1 VSGKKPTS
9 TGRSPRS
16 RRGPAGKTEPNFSKG
31 RAGELLVAAKL
42 LHLGFDVFL
51 PISDRTAVDL
61 IATCNQQT
69 LRVQVKSRW
78 DPVKNRGTQVLLGKW
93 DPSLVDVLIVYLH
106 PAIYYVIP
114 VDELEAGRFSL
125 CLFPYGRGRKRAG
138 QCLEEFF
145 GRWDLLK
152 SPSGP

>member
-9 TGRSPRS
+9 TEHLPKPKRQ
-16 RRGPAGKTEPNFSKG
+16 PAGKTDPNFSKG

-42 LHLGFDVFL
+42 LYLGFDVFF

-61 IATCNQQT
+61 IATHRQQT

-78 DPVKNRGTQVLLGKW
+78 DPLKNKGTHVMLGKW

-106 PAIYYVIP
+106 PALYYVIP
-114 VDELEAGRFSL
+114 VEEIEGGRFNL
-125 CLFPYGRGRKRAG
+125 CFFPYGKSRRRAG
-138 QCLEEFF
+138 QYFEEYL

-152 SPSGP
+152 S

>member
-16 RRGPAGKTEPNFSKG
+16 RRRPAGKTDPNFSKG

-42 LHLGFDVFL
+42 LCLGYDVYF

-78 DPVKNRGTQVLLGKW
+78 DPVKNRGTHVMLGKW
-93 DPSLVDVLIVYLH
+93 DPSLVDFLIVYLH
-106 PAIYYVIP
+106 PALYYVIP
-114 VDELEAGRFSL
+114 VDEIEEGRFNM
-125 CLFPYGRGRKRAG
+125 CLFPYGKSSRKAG
-138 QCLEEFF
+138 QYFEEFL

-152 SPSGP
+152 A